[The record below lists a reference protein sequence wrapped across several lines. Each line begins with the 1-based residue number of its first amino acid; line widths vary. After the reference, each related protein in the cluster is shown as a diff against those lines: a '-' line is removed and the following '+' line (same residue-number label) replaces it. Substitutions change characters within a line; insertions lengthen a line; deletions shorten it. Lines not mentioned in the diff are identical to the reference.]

1 MRPDAGTVPR
11 FTGYRERMKPDLLRI
26 LLLATLLSSAA
37 CRSARLQSVEDGRDT
52 WRTDRLDID
61 RDGGLITVDVTGIA
75 GERASVFLLD
85 ASAARRLTDYLD
97 VEPLAVGTGRLA
109 ADGLEVRFTDLP
121 PGTYLVGAFLDR
133 DGDGVLVLRETLTGA
148 IFDEPHAAMSS
159 IQVAPSGAHRVELRV
174 EDPTS

>member
-75 GERASVFLLD
+75 CSLMLGVFLVVKFP
-85 ASAARRLTDYLD
+85 ASLPLRWHCRRWGGNHS
-97 VEPLAVGTGRLA
+97 AN
-109 ADGLEVRFTDLP
+109 
-121 PGTYLVGAFLDR
+121 
-133 DGDGVLVLRETLTGA
+133 
-148 IFDEPHAAMSS
+148 
-159 IQVAPSGAHRVELRV
+159 
-174 EDPTS
+174 